1 LIRSFQYLI
10 FIFYSKKSKPT
21 DRHHLPSLYVQTL
34 INSESDYQ
42 REITHKLDRIQHD
55 NQDIVRRRLANHHL
69 FALGHLKKRHHWF
82 SVDKSYRDN
91 CRTMWNKQTNEN
103 TRQSHIFLPS
113 IYPKENSSSI
123 KNTFQ
128 IEKNDDAMIADEKIK
143 KKFLYTQPVLL
154 EILNAPHAY
163 KIVKNKRDIQLC
175 KTTAQRQHIQI
186 QTNAVEDQRYTELV
200 SLLETN

>member
-1 LIRSFQYLI
+1 LIRSFEYVI
-10 FIFYSKKSKPT
+10 FLFYSKKSKPI

-34 INSESDYQ
+34 VNSESEYQ

-55 NQDIVRRRLANHHL
+55 NRDIVRRRLANDHL

-82 SVDKSYRDN
+82 NVDKSYRDN
-91 CRTMWNKQTNEN
+91 CRTMWNKQTTEK
-103 TRQSHIFLPS
+103 TRTSHIFLPS

-123 KNTFQ
+123 KNNFQ
-128 IEKNDDAMIADEKIK
+128 IEENDHAIIADEKIK
-143 KKFLYTQPVLL
+143 QKFLYTQPVML

-163 KIVKNKRDIQLC
+163 KIVKNKQDIQLC
-175 KTTAQRQHIQI
+175 KTNAQRQYIQI
-186 QTNAVEDQRYTELV
+186 QKNAVEDQRYTELV